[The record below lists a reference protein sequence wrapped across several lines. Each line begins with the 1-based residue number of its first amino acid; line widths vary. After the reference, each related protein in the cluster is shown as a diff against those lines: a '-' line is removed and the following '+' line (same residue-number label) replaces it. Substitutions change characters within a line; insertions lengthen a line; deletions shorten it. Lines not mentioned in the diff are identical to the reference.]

1 MIIAIIILS
10 ILLAAAIGIIFWH
23 HRVSKNTSKVLDFAP
38 LDISFSSVP
47 MNKLSPQTAYDGKYY
62 PATVILTAKYDQ
74 PQEGII
80 TDFSMYE
87 EKNIVGFTALI
98 KDTFEDNIKQMLKL
112 CNIPDDVPIEMIEEV
127 VNTPTVMKNVV
138 VYSPIEGV
146 WTWKSQDT

>member
-10 ILLAAAIGIIFWH
+10 ILLAAAIGIIFW
-23 HRVSKNTSKVLDFAP
+23 RCGVLKNTSKILDFGD
-38 LDISFSSVP
+38 LDISFSS
-47 MNKLSPQTAYDGKYY
+47 MSINKLSPQTAYDGKYY
-62 PATVILTAKYDQ
+62 PATVILTTKYDQ

-87 EKNIVGFTALI
+87 EKNIIGFTALI
-98 KDTFEDNIKQMLKL
+98 KDTFENNIKQMLKI
-112 CNIPDDVPIEMIEEV
+112 CNIPDDIPIEMIEEAI
-127 VNTPTVMKNVV
+127 NTPTVMKNVV

>member
-23 HRVSKNTSKVLDFAP
+23 YRVLKNISKVLDFGD
-38 LDISFSSVP
+38 LDISFSS
-47 MNKLSPQTAYDGKYY
+47 MSINKLSPQTAYDGKYY
-62 PATVILTAKYDQ
+62 PATVILTTKYDQ

-87 EKNIVGFTALI
+87 EKNIIGFTALM
-98 KDTFEDNIKQMLKL
+98 KETFEDSVKQMLKI
-112 CNIPDDVPIEMIEEV
+112 CNIPDDVPIEMIEEA

>member
-23 HRVSKNTSKVLDFAP
+23 YRVSKNTSKVLDFAP

-112 CNIPDDVPIEMIEEV
+112 C
-127 VNTPTVMKNVV
+127 
-138 VYSPIEGV
+138 G
-146 WTWKSQDT
+146 

>member
-10 ILLAAAIGIIFWH
+10 ILLAAAIGIIFW
-23 HRVSKNTSKVLDFAP
+23 RCGVLKNTSKILDFEG
-38 LDISFSSVP
+38 LDISFSSIP
-47 MNKLSPQTAYDGKYY
+47 MNRFSPQTAYDGKYY
-62 PATVILTAKYDQ
+62 PATVILTTKYDQ

-87 EKNIVGFTALI
+87 EKNIIGFTALI
-98 KDTFEDNIKQMLKL
+98 KDTFENNIKQILKI
-112 CNIPDDVPIEMIEEV
+112 CNIPDDIPIEMIEEA

>member
-23 HRVSKNTSKVLDFAP
+23 HRVSKNTSKVLDFES
-38 LDISFSSVP
+38 LDMSFSSIP
-47 MNKLSPQTAYDGKYY
+47 MNRFSPQTAYDGKYY
-62 PATVILTAKYDQ
+62 PATVILTTKYDQ

-87 EKNIVGFTALI
+87 EKNIIGFTALI
-98 KDTFEDNIKQMLKL
+98 KDTFENNIKEILKI
-112 CNIPDDVPIEMIEEV
+112 CNIPDDIPIEMIEEV
-127 VNTPTVMKNVV
+127 VNTPTIMKNVV
-138 VYSPIEGV
+138 VYSPVEGV

>member
-1 MIIAIIILS
+1 MIIVIIILS

-23 HRVSKNTSKVLDFAP
+23 YRVLKNTSKILDFEG
-38 LDISFSSVP
+38 LDISFSSIP
-47 MNKLSPQTAYDGKYY
+47 MNRFSPQTAYDGKYY
-62 PATVILTAKYDQ
+62 PATVILTTKYGQ

-87 EKNIVGFTALI
+87 EKNIIGFTALI
-98 KDTFEDNIKQMLKL
+98 KDTFENHVKQMLKI
-112 CNIPDDVPIEMIEEV
+112 CNVPDDVPIEMIEEAM
-127 VNTPTVMKNVV
+127 NIPTVMKNVV

>member
-23 HRVSKNTSKVLDFAP
+23 YRVLKNTSKILNFED
-38 LDISFSSVP
+38 LDILFSSIQTT
-47 MNKLSPQTAYDGKYY
+47 KLSPQTAYDGKYY
-62 PATVILTAKYDQ
+62 PATVILTTQYGQ

-87 EKNIVGFTALI
+87 EKNIIGFTALI
-98 KDTFEDNIKQMLKL
+98 KDTFENHVKQMLKI
-112 CNIPDDVPIEMIEEV
+112 CNVPDDVPIEMIEEAM
-127 VNTPTVMKNVV
+127 NIPTVMKNVV